1 MKNESNKNVSKK
13 EYTNTGN
20 NAYPER
26 DMRLEFCM
34 KFILTF
40 LDTHLVCVTFITLFV
55 RTQNT
60 RFYQQKNDERGG

>member
-40 LDTHLVCVTFITLFV
+40 LDTHLVCFLCDFHYFV
-55 RTQNT
+55 CKDT
-60 RFYQQKNDERGG
+60 KHEILPAKK